1 MCVTVNMTLL
11 GILLFVVMVRCHLS
25 QAAESQ
31 EQALDVFNKKISK
44 LGNLKKIGNFGTIE
58 RNSSSALQ
66 EDIATSQLGN
76 YVGVTI
82 LVSCAEARLC
92 TIY

>member
-1 MCVTVNMTLL
+1 MCVTISMTLL
-11 GILLFVVMVRCHLS
+11 GILLCGVMVRCYLS
-25 QAAESQ
+25 QALETQ

-58 RNSSSALQ
+58 INSSSALQ
-66 EDIATSQLGN
+66 EDVATSQLGN

-82 LVSCAEARLC
+82 VVSCA
-92 TIY
+92 